1 MEEIGE
7 HLAGAEFSSTS
18 FGKAIAKEESAKDE
32 AARLAAES
40 DLRNAAESAVNAYK
54 VRLRCEVSCIF
65 SLAIS
70 GAGCSSSAVV
80 YRKRAFRC

>member
-7 HLAGAEFSSTS
+7 HLAGAELSSTS

-40 DLRNAAESAVNAYK
+40 DLRKTTESAVNAYK
-54 VRLRCEVSCIF
+54 VRCRREVSYTF

-70 GAGCSSSAVV
+70 GAGCSSSAAV